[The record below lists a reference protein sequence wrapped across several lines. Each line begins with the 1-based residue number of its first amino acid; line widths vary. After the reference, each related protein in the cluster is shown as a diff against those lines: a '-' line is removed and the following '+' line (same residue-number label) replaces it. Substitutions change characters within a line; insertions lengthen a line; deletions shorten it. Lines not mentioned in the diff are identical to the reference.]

1 MARSMSSNFSVV
13 GEQIIKDA
21 LRCIGA
27 IAQGENPTG
36 TEMTDGR
43 RALNM
48 MMKTWMGGQ
57 NEFAPGLKM
66 WQRTQSAG
74 IDPGS
79 AKISY
84 TIAPTGADLTLTVP
98 VSIPAMNA
106 KDSGGN
112 ETPLESMTEA
122 DYFKIGNKTNT
133 GIPSKFYYERG
144 FEIGTVYFDLVLSD
158 TTYTFPFTYLREI
171 YEIDDADDD
180 IDFPVHWYEALK
192 YHLAIRLAPE
202 YEKPVSQDLKDLANL
217 TLAQAQTF
225 YPENTESA
233 DIYFQPGKD

>member
-1 MARSMSSNFSVV
+1 MARSLSANFSVTGV
-13 GEQIIKDA
+13 QIVNDA

-27 IAQGENPTG
+27 ISQGENPTG
-36 TEMTDGR
+36 TEVTDGR

-57 NEFAPGLKM
+57 NEFAPGIKM
-66 WQRTQSAG
+66 WQRGQSA
-74 IDPGS
+74 IDPSS

-84 TIAPTGADLTLTVP
+84 TIAPASADLTLVVP
-98 VSIPAMNA
+98 VAIPAMNA
-106 KDSGGN
+106 KDSDGN
-112 ETPLESMTEA
+112 ETKLEPMTLEE
-122 DYFKIGNKTNT
+122 YFKISNKTNT
-133 GIPSKFYYERG
+133 GIPSKFCYERG
-144 FEIGTVYFDLVLSD
+144 YDIGTVYFDLFLSD
-158 TTYTFPFTYLREI
+158 DTYTFPFVYLREI

-202 YEKPVSQDLKDLANL
+202 YGKVVSQDLKDLANL

-225 YPENTESA
+225 YPEETPYE
-233 DIYFQPGKD
+233 DLYFQPGKD